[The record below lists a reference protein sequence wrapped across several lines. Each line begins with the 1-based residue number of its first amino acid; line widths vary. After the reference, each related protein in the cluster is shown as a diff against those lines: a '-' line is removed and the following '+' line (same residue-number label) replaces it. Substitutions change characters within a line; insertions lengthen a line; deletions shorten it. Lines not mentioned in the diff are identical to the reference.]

1 MGIFSWG
8 KGKPPRVV
16 VERVNPFKF
25 SLLDFPEGME
35 IENSSG
41 TLKWTPTIEQTDIN
55 KITVVVSDG
64 YTKDEQTFEII
75 CKSSSNN
82 CF

>member
-1 MGIFSWG
+1 
-8 KGKPPRVV
+8 
-16 VERVNPFKF
+16 
-25 SLLDFPEGME
+25 ME

-64 YTKDEQTFEII
+64 YTKDEQTFETYTNHLQQLFLMHP
-75 CKSSSNN
+75 KWD
-82 CF
+82 